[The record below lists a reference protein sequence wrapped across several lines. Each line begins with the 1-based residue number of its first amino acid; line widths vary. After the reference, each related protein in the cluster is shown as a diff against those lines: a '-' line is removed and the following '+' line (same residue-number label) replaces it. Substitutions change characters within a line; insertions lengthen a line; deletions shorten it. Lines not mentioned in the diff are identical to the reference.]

1 MSDASVKNWLRLMGT
16 GELENKSVRILDY
29 IKAHPG
35 TDIDTMRVQ
44 LDMPHQTITALISN
58 LMDAGLIKFI
68 GERRKSNDNVYSI
81 LFFVELQFER
91 DQLKQKRLKE
101 KFNLWIDKGLSDYT
115 SLMSSQLIMSLTTEK
130 SI

>member
-58 LMDAGLIKFI
+58 LMDVGLVKFQ
-68 GERRKSNDNVYSI
+68 GERRKTNDNLYSI
-81 LFFVELQFER
+81 LFFVESQFER
-91 DQLKQKRLKE
+91 DHLKQKRLKE

>member
-16 GELENKSVRILDY
+16 GELENKAVRILDY

-58 LMDAGLIKFI
+58 LMDVGLVKFQ
-68 GERRKSNDNVYSI
+68 GERRKTNDNLYSI
-81 LFFVELQFER
+81 LFFVESQFER
-91 DQLKQKRLKE
+91 DQLKEKRLKE

>member
-81 LFFVELQFER
+81 LFFVESQFER

>member
-16 GELENKSVRILDY
+16 GELENKAVRILDY
-29 IKAHPG
+29 VKAHPG
-35 TDIDTMRVQ
+35 TDIDTMRVE
-44 LDMPHQTITALISN
+44 LDMAHQTITALISN

-81 LFFVELQFER
+81 LFFVESQFER

>member
-44 LDMPHQTITALISN
+44 LEMPHQTITALISN
-58 LMDAGLIKFI
+58 LMDAGLVKFQ
-68 GERRKSNDNVYSI
+68 GERRKTNDNIYSI
-81 LFFVELQFER
+81 LFFVESQFER
-91 DQLKQKRLKE
+91 DHLKEKRLKE

>member
-16 GELENKSVRILDY
+16 GELENKAVRILDY

-58 LMDAGLIKFI
+58 LMDAGLVKFQ
-68 GERRKSNDNVYSI
+68 GERRKTNDNLYSI
-81 LFFVELQFER
+81 LFFVESQFER
-91 DQLKQKRLKE
+91 DHLKQKRLKE